1 MDDDEFMG
9 KFPVIA
15 PGSFEQPV
23 SVAILVSAVAKS
35 VIAGILLGLVC
46 LGIAFTVHS
55 TLFTVLVFGRAVM
68 IGAVVS
74 FAVFLAQARRF

>member
-23 SVAILVSAVAKS
+23 SVAILVGAVAKS
-35 VIAGILLGLVC
+35 VIAGILLGLAC
-46 LGIAFTVHS
+46 LLLAFAIHS

-68 IGAVVS
+68 IGSVVS
-74 FAVFLAQARRF
+74 FGVFLAQARRF